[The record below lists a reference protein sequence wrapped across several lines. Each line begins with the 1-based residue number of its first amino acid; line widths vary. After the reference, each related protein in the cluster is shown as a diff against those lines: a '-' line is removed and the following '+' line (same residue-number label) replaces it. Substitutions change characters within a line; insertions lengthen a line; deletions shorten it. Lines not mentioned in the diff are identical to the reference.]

1 MAATNRKPL
10 TFNVGIETYNHVAG
24 LFPNS
29 SQEGKPECSEATFLA
44 LLNAYEHPAA
54 GDPNAQN
61 TIDELTQRIRQLEDR
76 VTELTNENSSLKT
89 ESEELANRLEEVS
102 TSAQAGTEAQAT
114 TIAELT
120 AERDRAQ
127 RALED
132 LQGECEKQTNQIH
145 AMQVT
150 IDELSAHPADPEAN
164 ISGHLDEFT
173 SELLEVVTERL
184 RERTKTEGLT
194 RMQVLID
201 GFLKYNI
208 QQYNLWFYEF
218 VITKQEILDMAHK
231 YNPQID
237 SYRKLQKALGINE

>member
-10 TFNVGIETYNHVAG
+10 TFNVSLETYNRVAG

-29 SQEGKPECSEATFLA
+29 LQEGKPECNETNLLA
-44 LLNAYEHPAA
+44 LVDAFEHPAA
-54 GDPNAQN
+54 ADPNAQN
-61 TIDELTQRIRQLEDR
+61 TINEQQQQIKLLEERIDQLA
-76 VTELTNENSSLKT
+76 NENNSLT
-89 ESEELANRLEEVS
+89 SQCNEMAERLEEVS

-127 RALED
+127 HALED
-132 LQGECEKQTNQIH
+132 LQGECERQTNQIRT
-145 AMQVT
+145 MQAT
-150 IDELSAHPADPEAN
+150 IDELSAHPTDPEAN

-173 SELLEVVTERL
+173 SELLQVVTERL
-184 RERTKTEGLT
+184 RERTKTEDLT

-218 VITKQEILDMAHK
+218 VISKQEILDMAHK

-237 SYRKLQKALGINE
+237 SYRKLQKALGIND